1 MKIKICLCFLNIS
14 IQMVSAFAPLR
25 GVLLSPAKGTN
36 KRRLQTDRAIEMSN
50 GATSADGVDLLTRPM
65 DFLRFLISETSG
77 KEFYIIGSIFALT
90 AVRLVLERQKQE
102 KETAGDGDQ
111 CLQEGLSLKKIP
123 FIFTSLATVAASLI
137 VPFLDLD
144 ATLLFAEI
152 TPFGELEL
160 VVPSLEQVEL
170 VDSAYDMED
179 VLDEINI
186 PDSQDGNESA
196 EEITTLTASTSKDIV
211 VSHRMLMITGIT
223 IGVCGTAFTQ
233 AKRTFI
239 S

>member
-77 KEFYIIGSIFALT
+77 KEFYIIGSIFAVT
-90 AVRLVLERQKQE
+90 AARLVFERQKQ
-102 KETAGDGDQ
+102 KKQTAEHGDQ
-111 CLQEGLSLKKIP
+111 FLQEALSLKKMP

-186 PDSQDGNESA
+186 SDSQDGNERA
-196 EEITTLTASTSKDIV
+196 EESTTLASTSKNII

-223 IGVCGTAFTQ
+223 IGVCGTALTQ